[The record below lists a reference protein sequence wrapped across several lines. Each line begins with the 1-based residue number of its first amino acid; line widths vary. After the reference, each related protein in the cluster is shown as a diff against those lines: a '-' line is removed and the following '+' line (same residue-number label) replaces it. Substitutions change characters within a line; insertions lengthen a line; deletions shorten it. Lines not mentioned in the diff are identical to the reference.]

1 MSVRNYWSYLMDITK
16 QLVEYL
22 EDNTQLHVETI
33 QSPLHLSADGTTVMV
48 PSWLVKAIDH
58 KEDWWKLIDVY
69 IIPKFKTFNYVL
81 SAELI
86 KKVNIKKDYYSI
98 ILRSVSLDIPLN
110 DLNTQIELE
119 KLSQAEGDE
128 IQAHVQAIL
137 GNGI

>member
-1 MSVRNYWSYLMDITK
+1 MDITK